1 MPARGT
7 STRSFGS
14 GKREGH
20 DASAFYSR
28 FSPPILS
35 TEEEINPAP
44 PPGPGGE
51 TLLVG
56 DSRHMDLPDS
66 CVALVVTSPPY
77 FAGKAYEEALGQDG
91 IPADYVE
98 YLALL
103 RAVLGECVRVLEPG
117 GRLAVNVA
125 NLGRRPY
132 RSLAADVIGILQ
144 DDLGLLLRGEIV
156 WAKAEGA
163 SGSCAWGSFRSA
175 SNPVL
180 RDVTERV
187 IVASKGRFDRTPA
200 AGLRGQAGLPSQSW
214 ISSDE
219 FMEATLDLWHLAPE
233 SARRVGH
240 PAPFPVELPLRL
252 IDLYTYRGDL
262 VLDPFL
268 GSGTTAV
275 AAARR
280 QRRWWGYDTDPAYVD
295 IARRRVA
302 GELASEGGPTAERQR
317 RAVASGQG
325 TVALAV
331 AALEEA
337 GFSDVRRNVKVAS
350 AGAEMALGASDAR
363 GGQWYFD
370 LSGTFSAGSRGLA
383 GAALWAALGRA
394 AALSGAGQGQ
404 VVLLTTALPPP
415 RSPGDRAI
423 RALGSSAVFDA
434 VELFDAAGAERLRV
448 YAGGDCPGPLLGFWP

>member
-1 MPARGT
+1 MPARAT

-14 GKREGH
+14 GKRESH

-28 FSPPILS
+28 FSPPVLS
-35 TEEEINPAP
+35 AAEEINPA

-56 DSRHMDLPDS
+56 DSRCMDLPDN

-77 FAGKAYEEALGQDG
+77 FAGKAYEQALGENG
-91 IPADYVE
+91 IPADYLE
-98 YLALL
+98 YLGLL
-103 RAVLGECVRVLEPG
+103 RQVLGECVRVLEPG

-187 IVASKGRFDRTPA
+187 IVASKGRFERAPA
-200 AGLRGQAGLPSQSW
+200 PGVREQRGLPAQSW
-214 ISSDE
+214 ITSDE

-252 IDLYTYRGDL
+252 IDLFTYREDL

-280 QRRWWGYDTDPAYVD
+280 QRRWWGYDTDPVYVD

-302 GELASEGGPTAERQR
+302 EELASDGGAPAERQR
-317 RAVASGQG
+317 LAVASGQG
-325 TVALAV
+325 VGAVAG

-337 GFSDVRRNVKVAS
+337 GFSHVRRNVKVPS
-350 AGAEMALGASDAR
+350 AGAEVALAAR
-363 GGQWYFD
+363 DGLGGQWHFD
-370 LSGTFSAGSRGLA
+370 LSGTFAAGSRGLA
-383 GAALWAALGRA
+383 GSALWTTLGRA
-394 AALSGAGQGQ
+394 AALAGAGQGP

-415 RSPGDRAI
+415 RSPADRAV
-423 RALGSSAVFDA
+423 RALGPAAVFD
-434 VELFDAAGAERLRV
+434 VIELFDPAGAERLRA
-448 YAGGDCPGPLLGFWP
+448 YAAGACQQARPGFWP

>member
-1 MPARGT
+1 VPARGT

-14 GKREGH
+14 GRREGH

-44 PPGPGGE
+44 PAGPGGE

-91 IPADYVE
+91 VPAHYVE

-103 RAVLGECVRVLEPG
+103 REVLGECVRVLEPG

-187 IVASKGRFDRTPA
+187 IIASKGRFDRTPA
-200 AGLRGQAGLPSQSW
+200 AGLRGQAGLPSESW

-240 PAPFPVELPLRL
+240 PAPFPVDLPLRL

-295 IARRRVA
+295 IARRRVT

-325 TVALAV
+325 AVALAM

-337 GFSDVRRNVKVAS
+337 GFSDIRRNVKVAS
-350 AGAEMALGASDAR
+350 AGAEMALGASDAG

-370 LSGTFSAGSRGLA
+370 LSGTFAAGSRGLA

-394 AALSGAGQGQ
+394 AATSGSGQGK
-404 VVLLTTALPPP
+404 VVLLTTALPSP

-423 RALGSSAVFDA
+423 RALGSSVVFDA
-434 VELFDAAGAERLRV
+434 VELFDPAGAERLRA

>member
-1 MPARGT
+1 MPTRGT

-20 DASAFYSR
+20 DATAFYSR

-35 TEEEINPAP
+35 VDEKINPAP
-44 PPGPGGE
+44 AAGPGGE

-56 DSRHMDLPDS
+56 DSRCMDLPDS

-98 YLALL
+98 YLDLL
-103 RAVLGECVRVLEPG
+103 RQVLGECVRVLEPG

-132 RSLAADVIGILQ
+132 RSLAADVISILQ

-187 IVASKGRFDRTPA
+187 IVASKGRFERAPA
-200 AGLRGQAGLPSQSW
+200 AGLREQRGLPSESW
-214 ISSDE
+214 ITSDE

-233 SARRVGH
+233 RARRVGH

-252 IDLYTYRGDL
+252 IDLFTYRGDL

-302 GELASEGGPTAERQR
+302 EELSSDGGPAAERQR
-317 RAVASGQG
+317 LAVESGQG
-325 TVALAV
+325 VVAVAV
-331 AALEEA
+331 AALEGA
-337 GFSDVRRNVKVAS
+337 GFSQVRRNVKVAP
-350 AGAEMALGASDAR
+350 AGAEMAVAAR
-363 GGQWYFD
+363 DGRGEQWYFD
-370 LSGTFSAGSRGLA
+370 LSGTFATGSRGLA
-383 GAALWAALGRA
+383 GSALWATLGRA
-394 AALSGAGQGQ
+394 AAVSGSGQGR
-404 VVLLTTALPPP
+404 VVLLTTTLPPP
-415 RSPGDRAI
+415 RSQGDRAI
-423 RALGSSAVFDA
+423 RTLGPAVVFDA
-434 VELFDAAGAERLRV
+434 IELFDPAGAERLGA
-448 YAGGDCPGPLLGFWP
+448 YARGGCPEPGPGFWP

>member
-20 DASAFYSR
+20 DSSAFYSR
-28 FSPPILS
+28 FNPPILS
-35 TEEEINPAP
+35 TEEEIHPEP
-44 PPGPGGE
+44 PVGPGGE

-56 DSRHMDLPDS
+56 DSRHMDLPDN

-77 FAGKAYEEALGQDG
+77 FAGKAYEQALGQDG

-98 YLALL
+98 YLCLL
-103 RAVLGECVRVLEPG
+103 REVLGECVRVLEPG

-156 WAKAEGA
+156 WVKAEGA

-187 IVASKGRFDRTPA
+187 IVASKGRFERAPA
-200 AGLRGQAGLPSQSW
+200 AGPRAQAGLPSQSW

-219 FMEATLDLWHLAPE
+219 FMESTLDLWHLAPE

-240 PAPFPVELPLRL
+240 PAPFPVQLPLRL

-262 VLDPFL
+262 VIDPFL

-280 QRRWWGYDTDPAYVD
+280 ERRWWGYDTDPAYVD

-302 GELASEGGPTAERQR
+302 EELASEGGVAAERQR

-325 TVALAV
+325 AVALAATV
-331 AALEEA
+331 LEEA
-337 GFSDVRRNVKVAS
+337 GFSDIRRNVKVAS
-350 AGAEMALGASDAR
+350 AGAEMALAARDAVGA
-363 GGQWYFD
+363 QWYFD

-383 GAALWAALGRA
+383 GGALWTALGRA
-394 AALSGAGQGQ
+394 AAVSAAGQGK
-404 VVLLTTALPPP
+404 VVLLTTALPAP

-423 RALGSSAVFDA
+423 RALGSAAVFDA
-434 VELFDAAGAERLRV
+434 VELFDPAGADRLRA
-448 YAGGDCPGPLLGFWP
+448 YACGPYPEPLLGFWP

>member
-1 MPARGT
+1 MPGRAT

-35 TEEEINPAP
+35 TAEEINPAP
-44 PPGPGGE
+44 PAGPGGE

-56 DSRHMDLPDS
+56 DSRRMDLPDC

-98 YLALL
+98 YLCLL
-103 RAVLGECVRVLEPG
+103 REVLGECVRVLEPG

-132 RSLAADVIGILQ
+132 RSLAADVIGVLQ
-144 DDLGLLLRGEIV
+144 NDLGLLLRGEIV

-200 AGLRGQAGLPSQSW
+200 APREQAGLPSESW
-214 ISSDE
+214 ITSDE

-240 PAPFPVELPLRL
+240 PAPFPVDLPLRL

-302 GELASEGGPTAERQR
+302 EELASEGGAGGERHR
-317 RAVASGQG
+317 RAVESGQG
-325 TVALAV
+325 VVALAM

-337 GFSDVRRNVKVAS
+337 GFSDVRRKVKVAS

-363 GGQWYFD
+363 GAQWYFD

-394 AALSGAGQGQ
+394 AALSRAGQAR

-423 RALGSSAVFDA
+423 RALGSSVVFDA
-434 VELFDAAGAERLRV
+434 VELFDPVGAERLKA
-448 YAGGDCPGPLLGFWP
+448 YAGGDCSQPVLGFWP